1 MQGSC
6 TSPVAKHLALHVGH
20 GKTGSSYLQAWL
32 AGNAERLAAGGIIY
46 PLEAP
51 SGQRERQAQ
60 LGLFSMGNGFV
71 LQELENA
78 ADPVEALAEL
88 AQMVPE
94 GGSLLFSDERLM
106 KRLVGRLGAFAE
118 QTTAAG
124 FAQLTILLFVRDPL
138 DQARSLYLEM
148 VKAHGYGGSLNDWLE
163 INNLHEHVLAFL
175 QEQAAL
181 AACGPIPCRLTA
193 ANYSRCSRDLLPVL
207 RHWLPLPLASAT
219 WPLPPRQRVNRSL
232 SARELALMR
241 MLNRQLGARGGG
253 IGRALV
259 RLRPR
264 AGTAQP
270 EATPAA
276 LAAFSERLGQP
287 VAAINQLLPAEAQLL
302 PPSHAR

>member
-1 MQGSC
+1 M
-6 TSPVAKHLALHVGH
+6 PKHLALHVGH

-32 AGNAERLAAGGIIY
+32 AGNAERLAADGVVY
-46 PLEAP
+46 PLVAP
-51 SGQRERQAQ
+51 SGQRESQAQ
-60 LGLFSMGNGFV
+60 QGLFSMGNGFV
-71 LQELENA
+71 LQELENVS
-78 ADPVEALAEL
+78 DPVEALAEL
-88 AQMVPE
+88 AQIVPE

-118 QTTAAG
+118 QTATAG
-124 FAQLTILLFVRDPL
+124 FTHLAILLFVRDPL

-181 AACGPIPCRLTA
+181 AACGPIPCLLTA
-193 ANYSRCSRDLLPVL
+193 GNYSRCSLELLPLL
-207 RHWLPLPLASAT
+207 RGWLSLPPASAG

-232 SARELALMR
+232 SARELSLMR

-259 RLRPR
+259 RLRPG
-264 AGTAQP
+264 ASTAQP

-287 VAAINQLLPAEAQLL
+287 VAAINQLLPARAQLL
-302 PPSHAR
+302 PLSYVR

>member
-1 MQGSC
+1 M
-6 TSPVAKHLALHVGH
+6 AKHLALHVGH

-32 AGNAERLAAGGIIY
+32 AGNAERLAVAGVIY

-60 LGLFSMGNGFV
+60 RGLFSMGNGFV

-78 ADPVEALAEL
+78 ADPVQALAGL
-88 AQMVPE
+88 AQTVPE

-106 KRLVGRLGAFAE
+106 KRLVGRLAVFSE
-118 QTTAAG
+118 LTEAAG
-124 FAQLTILLFVRDPL
+124 FAQLDILLYVRDPL
-138 DQARSLYLEM
+138 EQARSLYLEM
-148 VKAHGYGGSLNDWLE
+148 VKAHGLVGSFSEWLA
-163 INNLHEHVLAFL
+163 ITNLHEHVLAFL

-181 AACGPIPCRLTA
+181 AARGPIPCRLTA
-193 ANYSRCSRDLLPVL
+193 VNYSRCSGDLLQVL
-207 RHWLPLPLASAT
+207 RHWLLLPLASSD

-241 MLNRQLGARGGG
+241 RLNRPLGARAGGL
-253 IGRALV
+253 GRALV
-259 RLRPR
+259 RLRPG
-264 AGTAQP
+264 AGAAQP